1 MRISDW
7 SSDVCS
13 SDLIG
18 RPVSGLTL
26 RGAVT
31 YVDSKVLRFV
41 GINNERV
48 LADYS
53 GSSLPFSPKWHIVA
67 DASYEWDLNDS
78 LGAFVGA
85 NMLYNSKTNST
96 LGVARSEER
105 RVGNECVSV
114 CRYRW
119 SLYH

>member
-1 MRISDW
+1 MRIIDW

-13 SDLIG
+13 SDLGAEIEVIG

-96 LGVARSEER
+96 LGDRKSTR
-105 RVGNECVSV
+105 LNS
-114 CRYRW
+114 
-119 SLYH
+119 SH

>member
-1 MRISDW
+1 MRIIDW

-13 SDLIG
+13 SDLGAEIEVIG

-85 NMLYNSKTNST
+85 NMLYTSKTNST
-96 LGVARSEER
+96 LGVARS
-105 RVGNECVSV
+105 SV
-114 CRYRW
+114 IGSFTTDRT
-119 SLYH
+119 SDV